1 MLARAPGLDE
11 RFLDKLGGPGFVAR
25 IVTAGVPL
33 RRRIDGTIDLLNEAS
48 FRSIEIEPATALR
61 LARELVERERH
72 IEAVGLLLDA
82 GAHERAAAVMTTL
95 PQSVTDTVESRTL
108 LSVLARLGSMTEQE
122 PSLLLLR
129 STALSLLGRFDVAGS
144 DLDRA
149 MELVAHADPPLQ
161 RRVLVQHAH
170 RLVADGRFDE
180 ARQAAQEALRDLGAG
195 EERTYARAQSVLAE
209 AAGMSDRR
217 DDLQRAAEYYS
228 VAIRAWEVCG
238 EYAKARVCRCDL
250 ATSALVPLGRY
261 DEALAEMNV
270 VLGASDVTEAE
281 HAWMLLTHGFVLV
294 NANRIPLAESRFE
307 RVAELGHVQANPRLA
322 AAAAWGRALVAM
334 RRDDLEATLRWVATA
349 ENTALGEADDL
360 LGLPF
365 LCDVATGLGALGELD
380 LADVY
385 LARARERTTVYPDQL
400 RLAAFV
406 LEARRGVVGDL
417 AAQLA
422 VTPPA
427 ECWRVNLVCALAA
440 ANAGDLATARRLR
453 DEAERDIRTFGFA
466 DLRSLGEL
474 RTVDRLAE
482 RLSGGAK
489 HSAPAPARGLAR
501 RPAVE
506 GTRRAAAAGAPTR
519 TLRVIGTAM
528 AVTGADEMSEVPGGN
543 PQRLLGVVAANGG
556 SATLDQL
563 TDSIWPDED
572 SEASRARLRN
582 VLLRLRR
589 GVGDVVTRTASG
601 VRLAADV
608 SCDLL
613 EFQRLAADALAAVR
627 TDPDLAGQVATDA
640 VQLAD
645 GPVFV
650 DFEYEEWAAA
660 TRRNVDQQLLGL
672 LDLLSVQA
680 EDNGDLALAQSYA
693 ERALRLDRY
702 SDSRYVRLAE
712 LHSMQGRRAAAV
724 ALLNDADQ
732 VAQEVGASVPA
743 GVHRRRDD
751 LSTPPERFALSP
763 PPRRVECCCGSARLC
778 VNRRRG
784 CASLPAGRA
793 RHRRPRRGEPAWRGC
808 TDERK
813 GPSESCSM
821 RIVGLR
827 PIRVPRRRWTPR
839 DGCTRRC
846 DSRWRC
852 WDAP

>member
-1 MLARAPGLDE
+1 
-11 RFLDKLGGPGFVAR
+11 
-25 IVTAGVPL
+25 
-33 RRRIDGTIDLLNEAS
+33 
-48 FRSIEIEPATALR
+48 
-61 LARELVERERH
+61 
-72 IEAVGLLLDA
+72 
-82 GAHERAAAVMTTL
+82 MTTL

-129 STALSLLGRFDVAGS
+129 STALSLLGRFDVAGD

-149 MELVAHADPPLQ
+149 MELVVHADPPLQ

-406 LEARRGVVGDL
+406 LEARRGVVGDV

-474 RTVDRLAE
+474 RAVDAPGRAAE
-482 RLSGGAK
+482 RRRQAPRTGTGTGPGPSAGGRGHAASDGGRADEDVARHRHRHGHHRRRRDERSARWQPATPRSASSRRTAARPRSTSSPTRSG
-489 HSAPAPARGLAR
+489 
-501 RPAVE
+501 
-506 GTRRAAAAGAPTR
+506 PTR
-519 TLRVIGTAM
+519 TARRAG
-528 AVTGADEMSEVPGGN
+528 PGCATCCCGS
-543 PQRLLGVVAANGG
+543 GGG
-556 SATLDQL
+556 SAT
-563 TDSIWPDED
+563 W
-572 SEASRARLRN
+572 
-582 VLLRLRR
+582 
-589 GVGDVVTRTASG
+589 
-601 VRLAADV
+601 
-608 SCDLL
+608 
-613 EFQRLAADALAAVR
+613 
-627 TDPDLAGQVATDA
+627 
-640 VQLAD
+640 
-645 GPVFV
+645 
-650 DFEYEEWAAA
+650 
-660 TRRNVDQQLLGL
+660 
-672 LDLLSVQA
+672 
-680 EDNGDLALAQSYA
+680 
-693 ERALRLDRY
+693 
-702 SDSRYVRLAE
+702 
-712 LHSMQGRRAAAV
+712 
-724 ALLNDADQ
+724 
-732 VAQEVGASVPA
+732 
-743 GVHRRRDD
+743 
-751 LSTPPERFALSP
+751 
-763 PPRRVECCCGSARLC
+763 
-778 VNRRRG
+778 
-784 CASLPAGRA
+784 
-793 RHRRPRRGEPAWRGC
+793 
-808 TDERK
+808 
-813 GPSESCSM
+813 
-821 RIVGLR
+821 
-827 PIRVPRRRWTPR
+827 
-839 DGCTRRC
+839 
-846 DSRWRC
+846 
-852 WDAP
+852 